1 MVQDVLRS
9 HHSLLVIHLCLVF
22 TLEQR
27 LICSVFPVV
36 TLQSL
41 SVADGGLCCSEGAYG
56 IALAFLYVILR
67 GLSRVLTSDDPALDG
82 LVLCLSFQSPQ
93 SGVYFLLLEFLIV

>member
-1 MVQDVLRS
+1 MVQDVLGS

-22 TLEQR
+22 TLQQR

-41 SVADGGLCCSEGAYG
+41 SVSDGGLRCSEGAYR
-56 IALAFLYVILR
+56 IALTFLYVFFR
-67 GLSRVLTSDDPALDG
+67 GLPGVLFSGDIPVLDG

-93 SGVYFLLLEFLIV
+93 SRVNFLLL